1 MPELPEV
8 EVTRRGIAPHLEGR
22 TIAHTEVRHHG
33 MRWPV
38 PADLARTL
46 QGLTVRR
53 VDRRG
58 KYLLIECTPPAALVK
73 TGKKP
78 ADASAGATLARGDA
92 PRQTAA
98 DLSAA
103 PAGWLIL
110 HLGMS
115 GSLSLVSPGKVPG
128 KHEHFDLTAGGR
140 TLRLNDPRRFGAVLW
155 HAAGDG
161 PLHAHPLL
169 AGLGVEPL
177 TPAFTAE
184 LLFKA
189 TRGRKASIKQVLL
202 AGDIVVGVGNI
213 YASESLFR
221 ARIRPTTA
229 AGRVSLARYE
239 QLVPEIRDVLSEAIA
254 KGGSTLRDFHAN
266 GQSGYFQLD
275 YFVYDR
281 EGEACKVCET
291 AVRRVVQGQ
300 RSTFY
305 CPTCQR

>member
-8 EVTRRGIAPHLEGR
+8 EVTRRGIAPHLEGH
-22 TIAHTEVRHHG
+22 TIANTVVRHHG

-38 PADLARTL
+38 PAGLAATL

-58 KYLLIECTPPAALVK
+58 KYLLIECGPGTDGVK
-73 TGKKP
+73 TGKKS
-78 ADASAGATLARGDA
+78 ADGAT
-92 PRQTAA
+92 
-98 DLSAA
+98 
-103 PAGWLIL
+103 GWLIL

-115 GSLSLVSPGKVPG
+115 GSLSLVGPGTTPR
-128 KHEHFDLTAGGR
+128 KHEHFDLTAGAR

-155 HAAGDG
+155 HPAGDG
-161 PLHAHPLL
+161 PPESHPLL

-177 TPAFTAE
+177 TDAFTAE

-229 AGRVSLARYE
+229 AGRISLARYE
-239 QLVPEIRDVLSEAIA
+239 QLVPEIRAVLAEAIA
-254 KGGSTLRDFHAN
+254 KGGSTLRDFHTN

-281 EGEACKVCET
+281 EGAACKVCDS
-291 AVRRVVQGQ
+291 AIRRIVQGQ

-305 CPTCQR
+305 CPACQR